1 MAKIYNPVGW
11 EDGEIINPA
20 IADLTT
26 GIVTPAEVSG
36 TTPVNAEN
44 LKHMD
49 EAIKQLYD
57 EGASS
62 KDIYIGNDNPP
73 EDTKIWINTGEI
85 SPMHSEVVNSLSGN
99 ETTKAPSVQAVKSIY
114 PIGSVYTSFNT
125 TNPSEIFGGT
135 WEKLSN
141 IYIDNTNLIID
152 GLITDTGYGTN
163 SNTVKLQPGKY
174 IFSIE
179 NNGIL
184 SNMSQYQIFI
194 FNASGSEKTHFTKY
208 IYQSTSFEI
217 TDDEY
222 SYIFVYVN
230 TSITNVRLS
239 LLNNNDNNV
248 MNCWKRVA

>member
-1 MAKIYNPVGW
+1 MGKINYENKVALN
-11 EDGEIINPA
+11 ENPA
-20 IADLTT
+20 IQNINKVTDSDMNEIKESVNYIYDKGLFE
-26 GIVTPAEVSG
+26 VTPNEPA
-36 TTPVNAEN
+36 
-44 LKHMD
+44 D
-49 EAIKQLYD
+49 EYIKLW
-57 EGASS
+57 
-62 KDIYIGNDNPP
+62 IDN
-73 EDTKIWINTGEI
+73 GEI
-85 SPMHSEVVNSLSGN
+85 SPAYSEVVNSLDGN

-125 TNPSEIFGGT
+125 TNPSEILGGT

-141 IYIDNTNLIID
+141 IYISNTNLIID
-152 GLITDTGYGTN
+152 SLITNTGYGTS

-184 SNMSQYQIFI
+184 SGLSQYQLFI
-194 FNASGSEKTHFTKY
+194 LNESGNEKTHFTEY
-208 IYQSTSFEI
+208 IYESARFEI

-222 SYIFVYVN
+222 SYIYVYVN

>member
-1 MAKIYNPVGW
+1 MASIKISELNEYTEVQDNDLFPIVDVANGETKKVKATNIGTGGKELIMVGD
-11 EDGEIINPA
+11 ESVATKNTKLLIETDTLET
-20 IADLTT
+20 L
-26 GIVTPAEVSG
+26 G
-36 TTPVNAEN
+36 T
-44 LKHMD
+44 
-49 EAIKQLYD
+49 
-57 EGASS
+57 
-62 KDIYIGNDNPP
+62 
-73 EDTKIWINTGEI
+73 
-85 SPMHSEVVNSLSGN
+85 EVVNSLDGN
-99 ETTKAPSVQAVKSIY
+99 ETAKAPSVQAVKSIY

-125 TNPSEIFGGT
+125 ENPNKIFGGT
-135 WEKLSN
+135 WEQLSN

-152 GLITDTGYGTN
+152 GLISDTGYGTK

-208 IYQSTSFEI
+208 IYQPTSFEI

-222 SYIFVYVN
+222 SYIYVYVN

-248 MNCWKRVA
+248 MHCWKRIA